1 MSSSFSTY
9 DTDYCL
15 VKEDDLDRAVETLK
29 QSGYQFDDHSPWP
42 ELDIMRVKTASG
54 IQTKVSGI

>member
-1 MSSSFSTY
+1 MTPNIDRLTSSLAVVDISVFVISTY

-29 QSGYQFDDHSPWP
+29 QSGYQFDDHSP
-42 ELDIMRVKTASG
+42 
-54 IQTKVSGI
+54 

>member
-1 MSSSFSTY
+1 MVTPKIDRLTSSLAVVHISVFVISTY

-29 QSGYQFDDHSPWP
+29 QSGYQFDKHSP
-42 ELDIMRVKTASG
+42 
-54 IQTKVSGI
+54 